1 MRHEGSPVTPAM
13 DGSGLGSI
21 EDYRIGTLRLARL
34 LGAGGAASI
43 VAGLVLLT
51 SVPSGLASCL
61 DALPTIPGIARVT
74 MIYGWYVAYRYIKL
88 RRAHVSSATAQAT
101 AGLPVAASELPSG
114 IASALEKL
122 ARLHRDGAI
131 NDDEFVAAKRRLLD
145 T

>member
-13 DGSGLGSI
+13 DGS
-21 EDYRIGTLRLARL
+21 
-34 LGAGGAASI
+34 
-43 VAGLVLLT
+43 
-51 SVPSGLASCL
+51 
-61 DALPTIPGIARVT
+61 ARVT
-74 MIYGWYVAYRYIKL
+74 MALALVTLIYGWYVAYRYIKL

>member
-1 MRHEGSPVTPAM
+1 M

-74 MIYGWYVAYRYIKL
+74 MALALVTLIYGWYVAYRYIKL